1 MHIINA
7 AKRDG
12 YSICNVEAAE
22 HDIRQAKGTKN
33 TKEEL
38 TTLRAQQSFL
48 ELLKKAY
55 KYRFQSF

>member
-1 MHIINA
+1 MHIIHA

-12 YSICNVEAAE
+12 YSVCNVEAAE
-22 HDIRQAKGTKN
+22 HDIREAKGTKT

-38 TTLRAQQSFL
+38 NTMRAQQSFL
-48 ELLKKAY
+48 DLLKKAY